1 MAVTAYRPL
10 VVSRMAYTAEVRNES
25 EYAIPEQISQLLDQ
39 VKQSGLAKS
48 AGCIIAKLRRNG
60 TRHAVWVR

>member
-48 AGCIIAKLRRNG
+48 AGCIIAKLLSNG
-60 TRHAVWVR
+60 THHAAWVR